1 MVSFVA
7 LIFPKPPLC
16 AHQRI
21 LEFPVSIIL
30 LDIVIENWEG
40 MRMEMEEAD
49 KLTKYL
55 IENLRVSLLYYC
67 SVSETQLRN
76 LGSEI
81 SYLLGKYK

>member
-1 MVSFVA
+1 
-7 LIFPKPPLC
+7 
-16 AHQRI
+16 
-21 LEFPVSIIL
+21 
-30 LDIVIENWEG
+30 
-40 MRMEMEEAD
+40 MEMEEAD

-55 IENLRVSLLYYC
+55 IENLRVSLLCYC

>member
-1 MVSFVA
+1 
-7 LIFPKPPLC
+7 
-16 AHQRI
+16 
-21 LEFPVSIIL
+21 VSIIL